1 MDRQTWKA
9 IQLIMSDSQ
18 KFAEAL
24 HGVSWEEGLS
34 DDIVRSLEPFFA
46 KNELGELGK
55 PMQTSGA
62 KARTPPGKNSPL
74 SGMKPRG
81 NASSVAF
88 SMSSR
93 TTVLKLCVNVKL

>member
-18 KFAEAL
+18 KFADAL

-34 DDIVRSLEPFFA
+34 DDIVRSVEPFFA

-55 PMQTSGA
+55 PMQTGGA
-62 KARTPPGKNSPL
+62 KARTSPGKNSPL
-74 SGMKPRG
+74 SGMKPKES
-81 NASSVAF
+81 ASSL
-88 SMSSR
+88 MM
-93 TTVLKLCVNVKL
+93 

>member
-1 MDRQTWKA
+1 MSSDGKMDRQTWKA

-55 PMQTSGA
+55 AMTSGV

-74 SGMKPRG
+74 TGMKPKE
-81 NASSVAF
+81 SVR
-88 SMSSR
+88 S
-93 TTVLKLCVNVKL
+93 LKM